1 MRDIGDTRCERVAA
15 QASPK
20 RPRGYGLGLIWDDAA
35 CEAAEIIELTH
46 HRRAPA
52 PKVLVRA
59 SEQA

>member
-15 QASPK
+15 QAPPK
-20 RPRGYGLGLIWDDAA
+20 RPRGYGLGLIWDEAA
-35 CEAAEIIELTH
+35 CESAEIVELTH

-59 SEQA
+59 PEQA